1 MRRAIFSIL
10 GLLIVGAGVVAFCY
24 SIYSLGRI
32 GTCAS
37 GGPYVSARP
46 CPAGTGLTIALIPIA
61 VFGGLLGL
69 VLYSAGVRWKRP
81 SSIGLGLWMW
91 SFAFIGASCSLAYAA
106 WGPAS
111 HDVDG
116 GGVEMA
122 AIILLVIFIPMGV
135 IPLVIAAL
143 SGRGRSSTVTAPPV
157 RMMPASGAPIAP
169 RPTAASATPRPAP
182 AAAAPPGDVVTRLE
196 RLNELRESG
205 AISPEEFDRLKAR
218 ILAGG

>member
-1 MRRAIFSIL
+1 MRRAIFSIV

-69 VLYSAGVRWKRP
+69 ALYSAGVRWKRP

-116 GGVEMA
+116 GGVELA

-143 SGRGRSSTVTAPPV
+143 SGRGRSSVSAPPV
-157 RMMPASGAPIAP
+157 RMMPVSGAPVAP
-169 RPTAASATPRPAP
+169 RPTPAGSPRPGAP
-182 AAAAPPGDVVTRLE
+182 AAPPAGDIVTRLE

-205 AISPEEFDRLKAR
+205 AISPEEFDRLKAK

>member
-1 MRRAIFSIL
+1 MRRALFSLI

-24 SIYSLGRI
+24 AIYSLGRI

-69 VLYSAGVRWKRP
+69 VIYSAGVRWKRP

-143 SGRGRSSTVTAPPV
+143 SGRGRSSTVSAPPV
-157 RMMPASGAPIAP
+157 RMMPASGVPIAP
-169 RPTAASATPRPAP
+169 HPTAVPPPRPA
-182 AAAAPPGDVVTRLE
+182 AGAAPPGDVVTRLE

>member
-10 GLLIVGAGVVAFCY
+10 GLLIVGAGVVAFCS

-135 IPLVIAAL
+135 IPLVVAAL
-143 SGRGRSSTVTAPPV
+143 SGRGRSTVSAPPV
-157 RMMPASGAPIAP
+157 RMMPASSVPVAP
-169 RPTAASATPRPAP
+169 RPTSTPGAPRPGAP
-182 AAAAPPGDVVTRLE
+182 AVAAGGDVVTRLE

-205 AISPEEFDRLKAR
+205 AISPEEFERLKAR